1 MNELKIFE
9 HPDFGKIRTV
19 TIDDEPYLVGRDVAE
34 VLGYSNTKDALAAH
48 VDDDDKRILQRSEI
62 TTLENHIPK
71 SALPVNFTSADIPN
85 RGLTIINE
93 SGLYSLILGSKL
105 PGAKKFKRWV
115 TSEVLP
121 SIRKHGAYMTDET
134 IEQVLS
140 DPDTIIRLATQ
151 LKEERSK
158 NKVLAQRNT
167 ELLVDKQIMQP
178 KADYFDEL
186 VERNL
191 LTNFRETAK
200 LFDIKEKVFI
210 RFLLDKKYIY
220 RDQKGHLMPYMEK
233 GRDLFEVKEST
244 NNKTG
249 WTGTQTLVTP
259 KGRET
264 FRLLCKG
271 L

>member
-34 VLGYSNTKDALAAH
+34 VLGYSNPSKAVIAH
-48 VDDDDKRILQRSEI
+48 VDDEDKRFEM
-62 TTLENHIPK
+62 
-71 SALPVNFTSADIPN
+71 LPIAGSQNGNLIKTA
-85 RGLTIINE
+85 IINE

-105 PGAKKFKRWV
+105 PSAKKFKRWV

-121 SIRKHGAYMTDET
+121 SIRKHGTYMTDET

-158 NKVLAQRNT
+158 NKALAQRNT

-271 L
+271 LA

>member
-19 TIDDEPYLVGRDVAE
+19 TIDDEPYLVGKDVAE
-34 VLGYSNTKDALAAH
+34 ALGYSNPSKAVIAH
-48 VDDDDKRILQRSEI
+48 VDDEDKRFEM
-62 TTLENHIPK
+62 
-71 SALPVNFTSADIPN
+71 LPIADSQNGNLIK
-85 RGLTIINE
+85 TAIINE

-105 PGAKKFKRWV
+105 PGARKFKRWV

-158 NKVLAQRNT
+158 NKALAQRNT

-271 L
+271 LA

>member
-34 VLGYSNTKDALAAH
+34 VLGYSNPSKAVIAH
-48 VDDDDKRILQRSEI
+48 VDDEDKRFEM
-62 TTLENHIPK
+62 
-71 SALPVNFTSADIPN
+71 LPIADSQNGNLIK
-85 RGLTIINE
+85 TAIINE

-105 PGAKKFKRWV
+105 PSAKKFKRWV

-121 SIRKHGAYMTDET
+121 SIRKHGTYMTDET

-158 NKVLAQRNT
+158 NKALAQRNT

-259 KGRET
+259 KGRGT

-271 L
+271 LA

>member
-19 TIDDEPYLVGRDVAE
+19 TIDDEPYLVGKDVAE
-34 VLGYSNTKDALAAH
+34 VLGYSNPSKAVIAH
-48 VDDDDKRILQRSEI
+48 VDDEEKRFEM
-62 TTLENHIPK
+62 
-71 SALPVNFTSADIPN
+71 LPIADSQNGNLIK
-85 RGLTIINE
+85 TAIINE

-105 PGAKKFKRWV
+105 PGARKFKRWV

-158 NKVLAQRNT
+158 NKALAQRNT

-271 L
+271 LA

>member
-19 TIDDEPYLVGRDVAE
+19 TIDDEPYLVGRDVAD
-34 VLGYSNTKDALAAH
+34 VLGYQNGSRDINRH
-48 VDDDDKRILQRSEI
+48 VDEDDRRKVMIFDGNQDKETI
-62 TTLENHIPK
+62 
-71 SALPVNFTSADIPN
+71 
-85 RGLTIINE
+85 IINE

-158 NKVLAQRNT
+158 NKALAQRNM

-271 L
+271 LA

>member
-1 MNELKIFE
+1 MNELKLFE

-34 VLGYSNTKDALAAH
+34 VLGYSNPSKAVIAH
-48 VDDDDKRILQRSEI
+48 VDDEDKRFEM
-62 TTLENHIPK
+62 
-71 SALPVNFTSADIPN
+71 LPIADSQNGNLIK
-85 RGLTIINE
+85 TAIINE

-105 PGAKKFKRWV
+105 PGARKFKRWV

-271 L
+271 LA

>member
-34 VLGYSNTKDALAAH
+34 VLGYQNGSRDINRH
-48 VDDDDKRILQRSEI
+48 VDEDDRRKVMIFDGNQDKETI
-62 TTLENHIPK
+62 
-71 SALPVNFTSADIPN
+71 
-85 RGLTIINE
+85 IINE

-105 PGAKKFKRWV
+105 PGARKFKRWV

-158 NKVLAQRNT
+158 NKALAQRNT

-271 L
+271 LA